1 MSREIVTHKGG
12 ILNDAIRI
20 WSSEKITPGGASRS
34 YTITR
39 PGMPDKEIR
48 HIDLLFQ
55 DGNPANGINGIS
67 NEALLAVVRDRLE
80 GFQSGPFACDDNGL
94 ALEHVTRAMG
104 YLMAR
109 TKERQAR
116 GVEGKLEQ

>member
-1 MSREIVTHKGG
+1 MSREIMTHKGG

-20 WSSEKITPGGASRS
+20 WSSEIITPGGASRS

-48 HIDLLFQ
+48 NIDLLFQ

-67 NEALLAVVRDRLE
+67 NEALLAIVQDRLE
-80 GFQSGPFACDDNGL
+80 GFQAGPFVCNENGV
-94 ALEHVTRAMG
+94 ALSHVKAAMFA
-104 YLMAR
+104 LHER
-109 TKERQAR
+109 TKSRLNR
-116 GVEGKLEQ
+116 GVEGKQEQ